1 MNEYLL
7 KLKRDLEEQYWA
19 ISGKIDQ
26 SAVMEEVR
34 KLTDELIEINHRVI
48 LINAHLFDI
57 LTKELELDV
66 KKVLKKK
73 DEVLKAIHDFE
84 SLNNVLQSIAS
95 FLGMVDNIIDRLKLI

>member
-1 MNEYLL
+1 MNEDLL